1 MNARIEHLV
10 DECGFV
16 CGDFGVAVADFV
28 DVSPVK
34 VRRNLLDAFL
44 RVNGDVDGGGR
55 QCRCTCDEHGGETC
69 LRGERGQNTF
79 HKTPF

>member
-44 RVNGDVDGGGR
+44 RVDGDVDGGGR
-55 QCRCTCDEHGGETC
+55 CGRET
-69 LRGERGQNTF
+69 RDGNSG
-79 HKTPF
+79 